1 MKDKV
6 KLNERYMD
14 KDKIIPKI
22 KLHNMKKGDDL
33 DLNKYNSTSYNIQY
47 IK

>member
-6 KLNERYMD
+6 KLNEKYIN
-14 KDKIIPKI
+14 KNKIIPKN
-22 KLHNMKKGDDL
+22 KLQNTKKGDDL